1 VGGWTRCR
9 AVGVSSTGHDALA
22 IVSFSFS
29 DSSLRPVG
37 YQRWRNL
44 LFIHWPVPA
53 AALRR
58 LVPRQLDLDLYDG
71 QAYLS
76 LVPFLVAESRPR
88 GIPRALATR
97 FLETNLRTY
106 VRAADGEA
114 GIYFFSLDASS
125 LLAVSAA
132 RLLYGLPYFPAV
144 MSVRTEG
151 PRTEYSS
158 RRQGARD
165 AQLDVDWVVGASV
178 GSAPVGTRDH
188 FLIERY
194 NLYVRRG
201 GAIYRGRV
209 RHRPYPLREVTV
221 EQLSETLLG
230 AAGLPAPI
238 DSPVYHHSPGVDVD
252 IFWLERIGLREP
264 HPVSV
269 DVLSRRRAMN

>member
-1 VGGWTRCR
+1 
-9 AVGVSSTGHDALA
+9 
-22 IVSFSFS
+22 VSFSFS
-29 DSSLRPVG
+29 DLSVQAVG
-37 YQRWRNL
+37 CQQWRNL
-44 LFIHWPVPA
+44 LFVHWPVPA

-71 QAYLS
+71 QAYVS

-88 GIPRALATR
+88 GFPRALATQ

-106 VRAADGEA
+106 VRAADGES

-144 MSVRTEG
+144 MSMRNEG
-151 PRTEYSS
+151 PRTEYAS

-165 AQLDVDWVVGASV
+165 VQLDVDWVVGEPV
-178 GSAPVGTRDH
+178 GHAHPGTRDH

-209 RHRPYPLREVTV
+209 RHDPYPLREVTV
-221 EQLSETLLG
+221 EHLSETLLG
-230 AAGLPAPI
+230 AAALPAPI
-238 DSPVYHHSPGVDVD
+238 DSPLYHYSPGVDVD

-264 HPVSV
+264 HRVGIAPN
-269 DVLSRRRAMN
+269 VLSRRRAMN